1 MGRGESPACIII
13 AELRLLDHRY
23 SLELESRLT
32 SRPDDQNLST
42 TVALVDRCMT
52 KASRRLG
59 FFERETEKEQ
69 NLCNLHFQ
77 LLSLFDCFLHDNDA
91 LAKVSTA

>member
-59 FFERETEKEQ
+59 FFFERDRKITE
-69 NLCNLHFQ
+69 L
-77 LLSLFDCFLHDNDA
+77 
-91 LAKVSTA
+91 V

>member
-32 SRPDDQNLST
+32 SIPDDQNLST
-42 TVALVDRCMT
+42 TVALVGICMT

-59 FFERETEKEQ
+59 FFERERQKKNRTCVIYISSFY
-69 NLCNLHFQ
+69 LCLT
-77 LLSLFDCFLHDNDA
+77 A
-91 LAKVSTA
+91 LYMITMH